1 MLPTAT
7 VTNALGSKMNLAEED
22 RDISVEKL
30 ASLYALEQVKGWG
43 PVKFRL
49 IHQAGLTPSAAIQNP
64 SLLPIKG
71 KIGEKLQRELS
82 EITPVR
88 IDKLRE
94 FAVIQ
99 INLAQKYGA
108 RILTY
113 HSDDYPRAVYE
124 SSNPV
129 PVLYVK
135 GSVDAW
141 KNNGTVAVVGSR
153 GIRSP
158 YDHLTRAF
166 AKTAVDCGYAVV
178 SGFAT
183 GADEIGH
190 RAARDAGGWTICV
203 MPCGVDKV
211 FPPENKELWRNL
223 QQYHRAVFVSEFPL
237 GRFASTLQLRKRNKT
252 IAAFAQAVMV
262 AQSAVNGGAMNAY
275 RFGREQGKPV
285 AAFEPDGLQDT
296 GGNSVIKND
305 EKTGGYSFNLNSNPS
320 EYSEWLQRF
329 SC

>member
-1 MLPTAT
+1 M
-7 VTNALGSKMNLAEED
+7 GRKMNLVEED
-22 RDISVEKL
+22 REISVEKL

-43 PVKFRL
+43 PVKFRT

-64 SLLPIKG
+64 SLLPIKD

-82 EITPVR
+82 EITPDR

-99 INLAQKYGA
+99 INLAQKNGV

-113 HSDDYPRAVYE
+113 DSGDYPRFVYE

-135 GSVDAW
+135 GSVQAW
-141 KNNGTVAVVGSR
+141 KNNGTVAVVSSR

-158 YDHLTRAF
+158 YDHLTREF
-166 AKTAVDCGYAVV
+166 SKTAADCGFAVV
-178 SGFAT
+178 SGFAKGT
-183 GADEIGH
+183 DEIGH

-211 FPPENKELWRNL
+211 FPPEKKSFGATSSNIIERNSSASSLWVESPPLHNCVHETRPL
-223 QQYHRAVFVSEFPL
+223 QYFLKLSWLHSQLSTAV
-237 GRFASTLQLRKRNKT
+237 Q
-252 IAAFAQAVMV
+252 
-262 AQSAVNGGAMNAY
+262 
-275 RFGREQGKPV
+275 
-285 AAFEPDGLQDT
+285 
-296 GGNSVIKND
+296 
-305 EKTGGYSFNLNSNPS
+305 
-320 EYSEWLQRF
+320 
-329 SC
+329 